1 MKYNPFYTKTLR
13 YRQTLFHAI
22 VRCPCNQR
30 IIGKHRYIQKSPMQ
44 GTIAWHSGHLFILR
58 YHCIQLFC
66 IIQQLRDKKS
76 LYSNPR
82 FSRSASFVY
91 EESSA
96 LSGMISIFLHLML
109 HAPPLF
115 RSLHRQ
121 ILRSTCPSKELLR
134 LLPLPHGL

>member
-1 MKYNPFYTKTLR
+1 MPVQSANHR
-13 YRQTLFHAI
+13 
-22 VRCPCNQR
+22 
-30 IIGKHRYIQKSPMQ
+30 KHRYIQKSPMQ

-96 LSGMISIFLHLML
+96 LSGMISI
-109 HAPPLF
+109 
-115 RSLHRQ
+115 SY
-121 ILRSTCPSKELLR
+121 ISCCT
-134 LLPLPHGL
+134 LPLYSGHCIDKYFVRLALQRNCSDFFHFHTVFDSLIQNIADQDLPFLRVRL